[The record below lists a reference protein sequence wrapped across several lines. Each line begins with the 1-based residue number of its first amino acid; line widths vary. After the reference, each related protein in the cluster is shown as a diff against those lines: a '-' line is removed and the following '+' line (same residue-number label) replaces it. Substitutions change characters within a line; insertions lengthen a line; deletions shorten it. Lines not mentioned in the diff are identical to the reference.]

1 MWNLK
6 INDTNELTK
15 QKRLTD
21 VENEL
26 LVTRGKGIVRGFG
39 QVIYTL
45 LYSKQ
50 ITNKHLLY
58 II

>member
-6 INDTNELTK
+6 INDTTELTK

-50 ITNKHLLY
+50 ITNKDLLY
-58 II
+58 SI

>member
-50 ITNKHLLY
+50 ITNKDLRY
-58 II
+58 SI